1 MRGEDSKLFFE
12 ELQRRWNCEI
22 SFVLKPNQA
31 PIAGEIAANLRLLLA
46 EAVAN
51 AVKHGKADRM
61 TITLESAAH
70 SLSVGIAD
78 NGKGFSG
85 LSGTY
90 DNELLGTLEER
101 PRSIYERV
109 QELGGHMTLSTSPH
123 GSRLQI
129 QLPLSR

>member
-1 MRGEDSKLFFE
+1 M
-12 ELQRRWNCEI
+12 
-22 SFVLKPNQA
+22 
-31 PIAGEIAANLRLLLA
+31 LA

-61 TITLESAAH
+61 TINFERSPHTLN
-70 SLSVGIAD
+70 VNIDD

-90 DNELLGTLEER
+90 ENELLSTMEKR

-109 QELGGHMTLSTSPH
+109 QELGGRMTLFTSPK

-129 QLPLSR
+129 QLPLN